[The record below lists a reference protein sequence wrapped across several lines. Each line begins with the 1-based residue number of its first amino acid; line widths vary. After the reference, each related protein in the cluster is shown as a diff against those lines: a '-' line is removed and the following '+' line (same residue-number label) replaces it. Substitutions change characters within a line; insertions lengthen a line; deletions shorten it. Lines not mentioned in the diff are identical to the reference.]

1 MMRPRHF
8 AAFIILVVCLLFT
21 LGCPGPKAYVQL
33 NQYKYIPSFSAAGYP
48 GYKGANLNLLNFTNT
63 AMNTNIFHYY
73 SLDRNV
79 YYETP
84 QLLSSYLWYMFRD
97 AFNQVGI
104 RVHENVRSLPTVPD
118 FHLIMLSMTDRAFEF
133 RVNMTKDGISI
144 LQKIYTINMP
154 ETNTFD
160 PVVLEKNAYA
170 MIDKSVQTV
179 LKDPD
184 FLKALKK

>member
-1 MMRPRHF
+1 MRARHF
-8 AAFIILVVCLLFT
+8 AICFILVICLLLM

-33 NQYKYIPSFSAAGYP
+33 NQYKYIPSVSEAKYP
-48 GYKGANLNLLNFTNT
+48 GFKGANLNLLNFTNT

-73 SLDRNV
+73 SPDRNV

-97 AFNQVGI
+97 AFSQVGI
-104 RVHENVRSLPTVPD
+104 RVHENVRSMPTVPD
-118 FHLIMLSMTDRAFEF
+118 FHLIMLSMSDRTFEF
-133 RVNMTKDGISI
+133 RVNMTKDGAPI
-144 LQKIYTINMP
+144 LQKIYTVNMP
-154 ETNTFD
+154 EPNSYD
-160 PVVLEKNAYA
+160 PAVLEKRAYA
-170 MIDKSVQTV
+170 MIDKSVEKV